1 MIETLEPAEL
11 VLPVPAAGIVYGYAR
26 VSTRDQRLDSQIEE
40 LRRRGCRRIF
50 TDKLS
55 GKNAD
60 RPGLAEA
67 FDFGQSGDLLM
78 VTRLDRLGRSLQDL
92 VVLVDD
98 LKQRQIGFTSIK
110 ESIDTTTPGG
120 RLVFHI
126 FASLAEFIRELIVEG
141 TREGLAAAK
150 AQGRTGGRPSV
161 VDPQLLAQAR
171 DLLPNPE
178 HSIKSIARLLGVS
191 PGTLYNHIPDLKEL
205 REAGPRVIEAGDR
218 G

>member
-1 MIETLEPAEL
+1 MIETLEPDEL
-11 VLPVPAAGIVYGYAR
+11 LLPVPAAEIIIGYAR
-26 VSTRDQRLDSQIEE
+26 VSTKDQRLDSQLDE

-50 TDKLS
+50 SDKLS

-60 RPGLAEA
+60 RPELRQA
-67 FDFGQSGDLLM
+67 FDFAESGDIFM

-92 VVLVDD
+92 IALVSE
-98 LKQRQIGFTSIK
+98 LKENGVGFTSLK

-126 FASLAEFIRELIVEG
+126 FAALAEFVRELIVEG
-141 TREGLAAAK
+141 TRDGLAAAK

-161 VDPQLLAQAR
+161 IDAQILAAAR

-178 HSIKSIARLLGVS
+178 HSVKSIARLLGVS
-191 PGTLYNHIPDLKEL
+191 AGTLYNHIPELKEL
-205 REAGPRVIEAGDR
+205 RAVGRTVIEAGDR